1 MDGEFILSGLLLLAM
16 LVHLVRFGF
25 TSVLLGTGCVV
36 CLLIYEANRQR
47 ATKWKGV
54 QALSDAKAGL
64 RDLVDSQVRLRYLFV
79 DERVPVEMMGM
90 RHVRRF
96 AKSEFDRYAD
106 RMEKFMKINYNVL
119 AGRFDLSSNMG
130 LMEGLYE
137 EVQEIFEHFLISTPR
152 YSNKI
157 FRYGTRS
164 LHDVMRAHHEELARI
179 MRAKLKR
186 VVNQTKKRG

>member
-1 MDGEFILSGLLLLAM
+1 
-16 LVHLVRFGF
+16 
-25 TSVLLGTGCVV
+25 
-36 CLLIYEANRQR
+36 
-47 ATKWKGV
+47 
-54 QALSDAKAGL
+54 
-64 RDLVDSQVRLRYLFV
+64 
-79 DERVPVEMMGM
+79 
-90 RHVRRF
+90 
-96 AKSEFDRYAD
+96 
-106 RMEKFMKINYNVL
+106 MKINYNVL
-119 AGRFDLSSNMG
+119 VGRFDLSTNVG

-164 LHDVMRAHHEELARI
+164 LHDVMRAHHEELMRI